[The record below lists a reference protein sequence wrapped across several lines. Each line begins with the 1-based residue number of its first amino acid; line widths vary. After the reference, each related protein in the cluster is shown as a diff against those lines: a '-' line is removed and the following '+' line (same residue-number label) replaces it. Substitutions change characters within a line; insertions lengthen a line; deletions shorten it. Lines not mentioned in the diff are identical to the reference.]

1 MQRWNCGLQSALLF
15 FWHCINTSASR
26 GSQAKLSAAA
36 SQWAGSSC
44 WGRSRQGSPRSLAAG
59 ALAAGCAAASVPH
72 RGNGSGCSTVLSMR
86 VMERG
91 PLCLW
96 PTRRSPGCEIKS
108 GNMHAIK
115 STWPGLVCIMLE
127 RVHVL
132 PCMHPPLPSW
142 WKKCG

>member
-1 MQRWNCGLQSALLF
+1 MACSLLCSSSGTALIHLRREGARQSSVPPHRNGL
-15 FWHCINTSASR
+15 
-26 GSQAKLSAAA
+26 G
-36 SQWAGSSC
+36 
-44 WGRSRQGSPRSLAAG
+44 PRAG
-59 ALAAGCAAASVPH
+59 AGAGRAPRAHSLPEPLLRAVPPASVPH